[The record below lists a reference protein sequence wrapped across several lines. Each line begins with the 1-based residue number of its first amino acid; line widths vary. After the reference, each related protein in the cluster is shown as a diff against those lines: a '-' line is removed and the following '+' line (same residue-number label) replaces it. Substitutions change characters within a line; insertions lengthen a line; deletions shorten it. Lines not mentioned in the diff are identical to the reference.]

1 RRLYRFR
8 ARCRTF
14 LGSHRRYARPVR
26 AIPPGRRRTAED
38 GCQFMSA
45 TLTTLTESHDDANP
59 ASMPEDRIRGPG
71 GRLQA
76 VAPRGHRRPALIGQ
90 LWYILKRR
98 ERIEGAF
105 LLCGMALSA
114 LFEAVGIGLV
124 APFIA
129 ILKDPG
135 LVLNAPMA
143 QPVLSALDIHEP

>member
-1 RRLYRFR
+1 
-8 ARCRTF
+8 
-14 LGSHRRYARPVR
+14 
-26 AIPPGRRRTAED
+26 
-38 GCQFMSA
+38 MSE
-45 TLTTLTESHDDANP
+45 TLTLTEHHDDTNP

-71 GRLQA
+71 GRLEA
-76 VAPRGHRRPALIGQ
+76 VAPTGRRRAALIGQ
-90 LWYILKRR
+90 LWYILNRR

-143 QPVLSALDIHEP
+143 QPVLSALDIHEPK